1 LIFANSPGKPAGV
14 EVAVARVMRPGDG
27 NQSNLLLKQLYLKT

>member
-1 LIFANSPGKPAGV
+1 MYASFLGKTAGV
-14 EVAVARVMRPGDG
+14 GDAVVRVMRPGDG